1 MIRSLLLAGTLGL
14 ALSWPLHLSGQEIAQ
29 ISTPPFGAFAFE
41 QSVQVPLPPLEAYHR
56 FLDVDAWWD
65 HTFSGNPARFYI
77 EPRPG
82 GGFYEIFDEEGN
94 GVLHATVIFVSEGK
108 MLRMRGPLGFS
119 GYALDLVFTLEFSE
133 TEGGTRVDLDLRG
146 MGELEEGWAEAIH
159 GVWYHFLVERYL
171 PYCRGTPG
179 QEQPPR

>member
-1 MIRSLLLAGTLGL
+1 MIRPLLLTGTL
-14 ALSWPLHLSGQEIAQ
+14 ALGWPLLLTGQEASE
-29 ISTPPFGAFAFE
+29 ISTRPFGAFAFQ
-41 QSVQVPLPPLEAYHR
+41 QSVQLSLPPMEAYQR
-56 FLDVDAWWD
+56 FLEVDAWWD

-108 MLRMRGPLGFS
+108 TLRMRGPLGFS
-119 GYALDLVFTLEFSE
+119 GYALDLVFTLEFTE

-146 MGELEEGWAEAIH
+146 MGELEEGWAAAIQ
-159 GVWYHFLVERYL
+159 GVWHHFLVERYL
-171 PYCRGTPG
+171 PYCQGTLG
-179 QEQPPR
+179 QGKFPQ